1 MVVEDGYEFYNDRT
15 LVTVFSAP
23 KYVEKIL
30 KTWIPS
36 HSLFLLL
43 FL

>member
-23 KYVEKIL
+23 KYVGKIQGFDPIAL
-30 KTWIPS
+30 T
-36 HSLFLLL
+36 SLL
-43 FL
+43 